1 MAIKSGQILHQANAF
16 VVDRLQSAGPGN
28 LNIPEEK
35 IYELGNYQTVATVRD
50 IPDLSFDMESLDVS
64 VEIEAL
70 LTNQLESDI
79 SDGEQIDFLNAVPID
94 VISPFKAAG
103 NGFEI
108 VRGVA
113 IPYLTLESASYR
125 FGVRQN
131 SSQSFTLRGDGIY
144 YIPGT
149 PYYQQENLNSGS
161 NQTYAFDQTAISYT
175 ESGDTLYALSVC
187 VKSSAGPTTGEYKRL
202 FIGTDYTNTSGGVT
216 LIADWVAEGY
226 NTVHIVYG
234 TAASISY
241 LQAGNNPTGNVIH
254 EGTSVKPAA
263 VRGKDIDVYI
273 SDGAATPTMTRWTG
287 VQSVEVTRSVNLDND
302 EELGNFHFV
311 GSDYD
316 TAEVTGTIQVKPVDP
331 EDLHT
336 KIAQIAN
343 VATNVIAGPHSSQEL
358 EVEIRIND
366 PDTGV
371 TLKTLYIEDARFTLP
386 SYSGQVQQKL
396 EVPFTFSSD
405 GGNLKV
411 IKGAR

>member
-70 LTNQLESDI
+70 LTNQLEADI
-79 SDGEQIDFLNAVPID
+79 ADGEQIDFLNAVPID

-144 YIPGT
+144 YVPGA
-149 PYYQQENLNSGS
+149 PYYQQENLNSGT
-161 NQTYAFDQTAISYT
+161 NQAYAFDQTAISYT

-187 VKSSAGPTTGEYKRL
+187 VKASAGPTTGAYKRL
-202 FIGTDYTNTSGGVT
+202 FIGTDYTNTSGGITV
-216 LIADWVAEGY
+216 LADWVSEGY
-226 NTVHIVYG
+226 NTIHIVYG
-234 TAASISY
+234 TAASLSY
-241 LQAGNNPTGNVIH
+241 LQAGNNPTGNVVH

-343 VATNVIAGPHSSQEL
+343 VASNVIAGPHSSQEL

-396 EVPFTFSSD
+396 EVPFAFSSD